1 VKWGSK
7 RSLVTCLGALLAGA
21 ASAHAQGAPLTVHAT
36 VAYTGK
42 PSRAYVVASHVG
54 KIVGLAPALIVDAS
68 NEKGADLV
76 GQVLL
81 AEKLTDVSVA
91 FVLVDEEGQASSSLF
106 DLSLDSQDAVALMS
120 RTALRAVL
128 QEKAVELKKR
138 ETQVRDQEQS
148 LKRIQVDTDKIAQ
161 VDRIVDAEEQ
171 LDGLRMDAKRLSDAL
186 AVVEARMQTLKGRA
200 APALIR
206 RQEAEV
212 STELNALS
220 VVLKST
226 EADALKRVSNASQE
240 LKSKLDLIENTK
252 NEHIDLLQNELNGLI
267 KQRQALE
274 SGKRP

>member
-1 VKWGSK
+1 MKWGSK
-7 RSLVTCLGALLAGA
+7 RSLVVCLGALLVSA

-42 PSRAYVVASHVG
+42 PFRAYVVASHVG

-68 NEKGADLV
+68 SEKGADLV

-81 AEKLTDVSVA
+81 PEKLADVSVA
-91 FVLVDEEGQASSSLF
+91 FVLVDEEGQVSSSLF
-106 DLSLDSQDAVALMS
+106 DLSLDSQDAGALLS

-171 LDGLRMDAKRLSDAL
+171 LDSLRADAKRLSDAL
-186 AVVEARMQTLKGRA
+186 AVVEGRMQALKGKA

-226 EADALKRVSNASQE
+226 EADALKRVSSASQE
-240 LKSKLDLIENTK
+240 LKSKLGLIENTK